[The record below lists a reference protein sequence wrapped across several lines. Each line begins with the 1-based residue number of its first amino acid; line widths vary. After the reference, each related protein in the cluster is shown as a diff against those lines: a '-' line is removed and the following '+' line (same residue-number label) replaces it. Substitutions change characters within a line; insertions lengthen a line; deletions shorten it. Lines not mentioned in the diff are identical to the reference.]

1 MVTTELREQCQLIGL
16 SLVHLMS
23 TKCIVYVAAAAAA
36 IARLSPNN
44 LQTHCEGP
52 ANSPGSGV
60 GAGPIGFNM
69 TC

>member
-23 TKCIVYVAAAAAA
+23 TKCIVYVAAAA
-36 IARLSPNN
+36 IARLRPNK

-52 ANSPGSGV
+52 ANSPGSSV

>member
-23 TKCIVYVAAAAAA
+23 TKCIVYVAAAAD
-36 IARLSPNN
+36 IASLSPNK
-44 LQTHCEGP
+44 LQTHCQGP
-52 ANSPGSGV
+52 ANSPGSGA
-60 GAGPIGFNM
+60 GAGPIAFNM

>member
-1 MVTTELREQCQLIGL
+1 MVKTELREQCQLIGL
-16 SLVHLMS
+16 SLVYLMS
-23 TKCIVYVAAAAAA
+23 TKCIVYVAAAAA
-36 IARLSPNN
+36 IARLSSNK

>member
-1 MVTTELREQCQLIGL
+1 MVTTGLREQCQLIGL

-23 TKCIVYVAAAAAA
+23 TKCIVYVAAAAA
-36 IARLSPNN
+36 IARLSPNK

-52 ANSPGSGV
+52 ANSPGSGA